1 MHHEITLNLDGLLDD
16 RQVTLAE
23 LARRTGISTVNL
35 SLIKNNHVKAI
46 RFTTLTAIC
55 RALDCGPGDLIGI
68 TPR

>member
-1 MHHEITLNLDGLLDD
+1 MQHAITLNLDGLLHD
-16 RQVTLAE
+16 RQVSLAE

-55 RALDCGPGDLIGI
+55 RALDCVPGDLIGI
-68 TPR
+68 APR